1 MKINFIVFFFNS
13 FSNLD
18 SCDIKNY
25 FICVSVFRSEV
36 NFGCLFLGLIHLFLE
51 YQVSQWKPLSSLDW
65 LAGESQQSRTR
76 IQLSSPHHHIRDPG
90 PDSTYLPHTT
100 TPGIHAWDPPIQH
113 ILTLQRSRPRFY
125 LSTTPGILAQILQY
139 PPHTTAPGIH
149 AWDPP
154 IQHTPEHKNAFPGSN
169 LLPSVCIFSY
179 LCYIHAF
186 IFSDYEDGCNFGITN
201 LKFNHVSGIFKTSSV
216 IK

>member
-1 MKINFIVFFFNS
+1 MKINFVVFFFSS

-18 SCDIKNY
+18 TCDIKNY
-25 FICVSVFRSEV
+25 FICVSVFRSEF

-76 IQLSSPHHHIRDPG
+76 IQLSSPYHHIRDPG

-125 LSTTPGILAQILQY
+125 LSTTPGILAQILHIH
-139 PPHTTAPGIH
+139 HTPLHQGSTPGIH
-149 AWDPP
+149 LSNTHQSTKMHFQDQTYFLVFAYFP
-154 IQHTPEHKNAFPGSN
+154 IYATSMHSFLVIMKMGVTLVSQTWSLIMFLEF
-169 LLPSVCIFSY
+169 
-179 LCYIHAF
+179 
-186 IFSDYEDGCNFGITN
+186 
-201 LKFNHVSGIFKTSSV
+201 LKLVS
-216 IK
+216 